1 MKNLTLT
8 ALAVSSFLTACG
20 GGGGGT
26 NNTSASI
33 SGTSTGTTAKGAS
46 NAVSGTLTI
55 TDPDAGQAVFKTP
68 ASFAGTYGMFTFN
81 ASTGAWTYLVDNS
94 KAVTQALSSGQVVYD
109 TLTVTSSDG
118 TATQDIKIAING
130 TAGGNG
136 TSSLV
141 TNVAPATYSSS
152 DIYAADKVALFNR
165 LNDDRS
171 RLLDNSSYTVYV
183 EGKNTGSVSATNPTG
198 WGFNG
203 AALLLRRFF
212 SSMNQLFDLR
222 DLLAVYTRYKLLR
235 PSTVRSYE
243 DAIRCLERFTVAAAP
258 LEDLNVEV
266 LLSHRVWC
274 LERMRATSYNKHRR
288 HLRALINFALAEGH
302 IQSQPFVKV
311 GPAPVGVKR
320 PKTVPSTWYK
330 RTMAILESDSVS
342 GLNPTKFWRL
352 LFSVMHFT
360 SMRRRQIVELK
371 WEHVLLSRS
380 ALLMSSDGSKTQREW
395 LVPVPAWISQEL
407 RELRA
412 EIGHKSGLPVKPD
425 DQVFC
430 LPLLTPGRIKSPRML
445 DEHISRA
452 FEALSRHLGY
462 TVSAHRVRHTSAT
475 VMLERSGNI
484 KAVSDMLGHADIKLT
499 ASTCVHPRLGSLRRV
514 QQALSGLKGVIM
526 PRQSIESANRKTLPI
541 ARRKSPPKVDYKGIF
556 RASAAER
563 VQLIRQRVAPD
574 VVDMTIIDMGITKSS
589 LYITLDFPPSTM
601 KRKTS
606 KDELLPTALSER
618 MIGLQKLIGQVQT
631 MVEESGNP
639 KGFNAAHWIAQ
650 WLEQPLGALGGQ
662 KPAHFMDTIQG
673 QELVSD
679 VLARMQSGAYA

>member
-1 MKNLTLT
+1 
-8 ALAVSSFLTACG
+8 
-20 GGGGGT
+20 
-26 NNTSASI
+26 
-33 SGTSTGTTAKGAS
+33 
-46 NAVSGTLTI
+46 
-55 TDPDAGQAVFKTP
+55 
-68 ASFAGTYGMFTFN
+68 MFTFN

-130 TAGGNG
+130 TAG
-136 TSSLV
+136 
-141 TNVAPATYSSS
+141 
-152 DIYAADKVALFNR
+152 
-165 LNDDRS
+165 
-171 RLLDNSSYTVYV
+171 
-183 EGKNTGSVSATNPTG
+183 
-198 WGFNG
+198 
-203 AALLLRRFF
+203 
-212 SSMNQLFDLR
+212 
-222 DLLAVYTRYKLLR
+222 
-235 PSTVRSYE
+235 

-302 IQSQPFVKV
+302 IQSQPF
-311 GPAPVGVKR
+311 
-320 PKTVPSTWYK
+320 
-330 RTMAILESDSVS
+330 
-342 GLNPTKFWRL
+342 
-352 LFSVMHFT
+352 
-360 SMRRRQIVELK
+360 
-371 WEHVLLSRS
+371 
-380 ALLMSSDGSKTQREW
+380 
-395 LVPVPAWISQEL
+395 EL

-499 ASTCVHPRLGSLRRV
+499 ASTC
-514 QQALSGLKGVIM
+514 
-526 PRQSIESANRKTLPI
+526 
-541 ARRKSPPKVDYKGIF
+541 
-556 RASAAER
+556 
-563 VQLIRQRVAPD
+563 
-574 VVDMTIIDMGITKSS
+574 
-589 LYITLDFPPSTM
+589 
-601 KRKTS
+601 RKTS